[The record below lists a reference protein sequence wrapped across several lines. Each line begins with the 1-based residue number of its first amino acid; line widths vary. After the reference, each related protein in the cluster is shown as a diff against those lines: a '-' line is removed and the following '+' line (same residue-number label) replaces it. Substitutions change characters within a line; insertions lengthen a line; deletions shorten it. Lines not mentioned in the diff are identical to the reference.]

1 MADKEKEDTINS
13 LIDQLKTVSSVSS
26 DMATNSDEPEITE
39 DNIQAFIMQKSAAL
53 VNQSLETLQMYQDMI
68 TTSPNAEDV
77 DAYSSLAAST
87 TKALETL
94 NKLAVQDKRSKSAMD
109 IKKLDI
115 EGRRELQENQAITNA
130 YVSSREEMFKKL
142 MDESEIIKVID
153 VSTSPLS
160 SES

>member
-53 VNQSLETLQMYQDMI
+53 VNQSLETLRMYQDMI

-115 EGRRELQENQAITNA
+115 EGRRELQETQAITNA
-130 YVSSREEMFKKL
+130 YVASREEMFKKL

-160 SES
+160 SNS